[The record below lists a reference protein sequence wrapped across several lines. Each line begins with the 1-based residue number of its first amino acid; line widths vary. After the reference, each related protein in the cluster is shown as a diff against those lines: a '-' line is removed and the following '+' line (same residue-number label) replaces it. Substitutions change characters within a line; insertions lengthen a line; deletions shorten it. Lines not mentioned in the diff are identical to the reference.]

1 MSIFDFRTEHKQI
14 LKWAAQSILSA
25 LSAQEVALLE
35 DRRNSML
42 NRREVKVL
50 FRGAAGKINRN
61 EAAEKIANQL
71 SVNKKQVIPINL
83 RCQTGMIDVQAI
95 LYVYDDEN
103 EAARHLPRY
112 RLLRTL
118 SREERK
124 KTLDEEKAAKL
135 KAKQEAATSKSGAA
149 RGAKR

>member
-1 MSIFDFRTEHKQI
+1 M
-14 LKWAAQSILSA
+14 
-25 LSAQEVALLE
+25 SAQELALLE
-35 DRRNSML
+35 DRRNSLL

-71 SVNKKQVIPINL
+71 NVNKKQVIPINL
-83 RCQTGMIDVQAI
+83 GCQTGMIDVHAL

-103 EAARHLPRY
+103 EAARQLPRY

-124 KTLDEEKAAKL
+124 KILDEEKAAKL

-149 RGAKR
+149 RGGKR

>member
-1 MSIFDFRTEHKQI
+1 VST
-14 LKWAAQSILSA
+14 
-25 LSAQEVALLE
+25 LSAQEVAMLE
-35 DRRNSML
+35 DRRNSLL
-42 NRREVKVL
+42 NRREIKVL

-71 SVNKKQVIPINL
+71 NVNKKQVVPINL
-83 RCQTGMIDVQAI
+83 RCQTGMTDVHGI

-103 EAARHLPRY
+103 EATRQLPRY

-124 KTLDEEKAAKL
+124 KILDEEKAAKL
-135 KAKQEAATSKSGAA
+135 KAKQEDAASKSGAA
-149 RGAKR
+149 AGAKR

>member
-1 MSIFDFRTEHKQI
+1 MSIFDFRTDISKI
-14 LKWAAQSILSA
+14 LKWPALSILSA

-35 DRRNSML
+35 DRRNSLL

-83 RCQTGMIDVQAI
+83 RCQTGMIDVHA
-95 LYVYDDEN
+95 V
-103 EAARHLPRY
+103 
-112 RLLRTL
+112 
-118 SREERK
+118 
-124 KTLDEEKAAKL
+124 
-135 KAKQEAATSKSGAA
+135 
-149 RGAKR
+149 

>member
-1 MSIFDFRTEHKQI
+1 M
-14 LKWAAQSILSA
+14 LSILFA

-35 DRRNSML
+35 DRRNSLL

-50 FRGAAGKINRN
+50 LRGAAGKINRN

-83 RCQTGMIDVQAI
+83 RCQTGMIDVHAV

-103 EAARHLPRY
+103 EAARQLPRY

-124 KTLDEEKAAKL
+124 KILDEEKAAKL
-135 KAKQEAATSKSGAA
+135 KAKQESATSKSGGAA

>member
-1 MSIFDFRTEHKQI
+1 
-14 LKWAAQSILSA
+14 

-35 DRRNSML
+35 DRRNSLL
-42 NRREVKVL
+42 NRREVKAL

-83 RCQTGMIDVQAI
+83 RCQTGMIDVHAI

-103 EAARHLPRY
+103 EAARQLPRY

-124 KTLDEEKAAKL
+124 KILDEEKAAKL
-135 KAKQEAATSKSGAA
+135 KAKQEASTSKSGAA